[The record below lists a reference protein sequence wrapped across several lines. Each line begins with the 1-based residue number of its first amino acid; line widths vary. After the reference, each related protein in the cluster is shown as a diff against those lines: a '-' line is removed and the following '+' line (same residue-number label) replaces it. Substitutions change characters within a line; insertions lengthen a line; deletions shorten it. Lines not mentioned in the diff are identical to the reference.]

1 MTLPTILLGIV
12 ISSLYGAAFH
22 LWRGGNL
29 WRLLLYI
36 FLAWTGFWLGHGIG
50 NRLEWTFGS
59 IGTLR
64 LGMASIGTFV
74 ALLLGYWLSLVEKSE

>member
-1 MTLPTILLGIV
+1 MTLPTIILGVV
-12 ISSLYGAAFH
+12 ISSLYGSVFH
-22 LWRGGNL
+22 LWRGGNF

-36 FLAWTGFWLGHGIG
+36 FLAWIGFWLGHIIG
-50 NRLEWTFGS
+50 NQLEWTFGS

-74 ALLLGYWLSLVEKSE
+74 SLLLGYWLSLVDRKA